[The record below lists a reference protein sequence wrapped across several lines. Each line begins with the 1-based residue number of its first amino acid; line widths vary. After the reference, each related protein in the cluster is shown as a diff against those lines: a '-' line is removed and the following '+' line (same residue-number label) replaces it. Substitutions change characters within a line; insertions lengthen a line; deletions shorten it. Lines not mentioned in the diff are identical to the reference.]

1 MSSQR
6 VPVDTNNL
14 TKITWCHPMELSFIF
29 SLKTKSNPIVAQPDS
44 VFLPSGPEAAPGDEI
59 TVFFEQCFGF
69 GNLVQAC

>member
-1 MSSQR
+1 
-6 VPVDTNNL
+6 
-14 TKITWCHPMELSFIF
+14 MELSFIF